1 MKPATPRPGDVA
13 GREAPVPGAD
23 AEADRREA
31 RLREQIDRNLQRV
44 YRETLEEPVPAR
56 FLDLIAELRDKLKKP

>member
-1 MKPATPRPGDVA
+1 
-13 GREAPVPGAD
+13 VPGSD
-23 AEADRREA
+23 GEAELREA

>member
-1 MKPATPRPGDVA
+1 MKPATPRRQDAA

-23 AEADRREA
+23 GEADAREA